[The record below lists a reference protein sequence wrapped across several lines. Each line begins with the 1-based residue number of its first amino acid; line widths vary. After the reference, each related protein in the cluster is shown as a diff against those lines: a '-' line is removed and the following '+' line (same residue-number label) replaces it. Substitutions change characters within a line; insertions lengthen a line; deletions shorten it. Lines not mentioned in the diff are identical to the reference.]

1 MSSRTLGRL
10 VPCLAVLAGTSA
22 AAVAATGAGRTDELR
37 GAPYY
42 RSYAKS
48 LPAAADVVALPVRVD
63 PSSADGAAEGHGRL
77 QALRLL
83 ADELNRHLSTLNW
96 VRPVEAVLPEAGAP
110 SVYVGSADGEDAP
123 PAAMDMAEPGERA
136 PMVIHVQYPSN
147 PWRTALGGLL
157 AERSARGAVLVTL
170 GFSEF
175 SKSYRSTFSK
185 RVVLGTGYETD
196 IRFLS
201 AELEP
206 VHVLCVSGALI
217 DENGK
222 VVRAGAE
229 GILSED
235 SPFWAQ
241 SIGARKELDTDS
253 VLRLLEQERRDD
265 LAGRPLKWQVAL
277 ENLVAQLIGEQS
289 HIIQ

>member
-1 MSSRTLGRL
+1 
-10 VPCLAVLAGTSA
+10 
-22 AAVAATGAGRTDELR
+22 
-37 GAPYY
+37 
-42 RSYAKS
+42 
-48 LPAAADVVALPVRVD
+48 
-63 PSSADGAAEGHGRL
+63 
-77 QALRLL
+77 
-83 ADELNRHLSTLNW
+83 
-96 VRPVEAVLPEAGAP
+96 
-110 SVYVGSADGEDAP
+110 
-123 PAAMDMAEPGERA
+123 
-136 PMVIHVQYPSN
+136 
-147 PWRTALGGLL
+147 
-157 AERSARGAVLVTL
+157 
-170 GFSEF
+170 
-175 SKSYRSTFSK
+175 
-185 RVVLGTGYETD
+185 
-196 IRFLS
+196 
-201 AELEP
+201 